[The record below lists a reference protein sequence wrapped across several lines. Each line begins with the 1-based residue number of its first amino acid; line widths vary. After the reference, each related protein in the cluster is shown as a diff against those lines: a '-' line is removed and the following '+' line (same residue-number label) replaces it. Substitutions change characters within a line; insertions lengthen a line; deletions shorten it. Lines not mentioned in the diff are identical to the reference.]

1 MADYNFLL
9 TTRLNQ
15 DQQLALQALQRVCQ
29 QRRLNLYFTG
39 GSMRD
44 LLTGQA
50 VRLLNFTLEGDPLP
64 LEAALAAAGGERLS
78 PLRETA
84 TLSFSLRG
92 CRMRLQAARRDGA
105 GPGPATIHDD
115 LRRRGLTLN
124 SIGLSLNPGSRGLP
138 LDPCN
143 GTADIEAHLI
153 RMNHPYVFL
162 EDPLAALRATRLRT
176 RLGYT
181 IEERTAARI
190 EVAREEDYLKQASPS
205 ARGQEWEAIA
215 YEPDP
220 AAVLVALEKEQWLTA
235 AFGPSVKTS
244 KMNLAGLARLTTT
257 VESWELLG
265 LTIDVGLVAMPM
277 LLAGL
282 APADQTRL
290 AQWLPSRHLTAGW
303 KKLMLEAKG
312 LEKRLLA
319 LKSGGNWLA
328 AAEELIERCSPEA
341 VVYASIDPSDAKAG
355 KKLRDFHAQAL
366 TQRQKLPLGVLRAL
380 GLAPRSLQSEAL
392 LRPWYKRLLA
402 GEDIPEAALS
412 EGIRTAAMALQPA
425 ARKAPETAAEPL
437 PRKKNIANAAKATAK
452 PKSRTKPAA
461 RKMVAARRRK

>member
-15 DQQLALQALQRVCQ
+15 DQQLALQVLQHVCQ

-64 LEAALAAAGGERLS
+64 LEAALAAAGAERLS
-78 PLRETA
+78 PLRDTA

-92 CRMRLQAARRDGA
+92 CRMRLQAARRDGGGTGA
-105 GPGPATIHDD
+105 ATIHDD

-162 EDPLAALRATRLRT
+162 DDPLAALRATRLRT
-176 RLGYT
+176 RLGFT

-190 EVAREEDYLKQASPS
+190 AVAREEDYLQQASPS

-220 AAVLVALEKEQWLTA
+220 AAVLMALEKEQWLTA

-244 KMNLAGLARLTTT
+244 KMNLAGLAKLTSA

-265 LTIDVGLVAMPM
+265 LTVDVGLVAMPM

-282 APADQTRL
+282 AHSDQARL
-290 AQWLPSRHLTAGW
+290 AQWLPSRHLAAGW
-303 KKLMLEAKG
+303 KKLMLEAKW

-319 LKSGGNWLA
+319 LNSGGKWLA
-328 AAEELIERCSPEA
+328 AAQELMQHCSSEA
-341 VVYASIDPSDAKAG
+341 VVYASIDPSNAKAG

-366 TQRQKLPLGVLRAL
+366 IQRQKLPLGVLRAL
-380 GLAPRSLQSEAL
+380 GLAPRSLQSEEL

-402 GEDIPEAALS
+402 GEDITEAALS
-412 EGIRTAAMALQPA
+412 EGIRTAAMALRPGA
-425 ARKAPETAAEPL
+425 SRAPEPTVEPK
-437 PRKKNIANAAKATAK
+437 PRKTNIAGDAKATPK
-452 PKSRTKPAA
+452 PKPKAKPAA
-461 RKMVAARRRK
+461 RKMAARRKK